1 MKIVALYGKGKTGKT
16 QTINLLVQCLKLN
29 KATVLIEERAG
40 SEKNDRRYVIK
51 YNEKIFGITTR
62 GDDEPSL
69 KEDFA
74 WFKKQSEIDYIICAT
89 RSKGKTCDFV
99 AGQANSKDVFWLS
112 KIAFCDGYI
121 DNKDCSSTVIEQ
133 QKAFN
138 CQQAAD
144 LFNIINI
151 LYFSGGR

>member
-1 MKIVALYGKGKTGKT
+1 MKIVALYGKGKTGKI

-51 YNEKIFGITTR
+51 YNGKIFGITTR

-69 KEDFA
+69 KEDFN

-99 AGQANSKDVFWLS
+99 AGQANSKDIFWLS
-112 KIAFCDGYI
+112 KIAFWDCYM
-121 DNKDCSSTVIEQ
+121 DNKNCSDEVKEQ
-133 QKAFN
+133 QKALN
-138 CQQAAD
+138 CQQVED
-144 LFNIINI
+144 LVNIINRFI
-151 LYFSGGR
+151 LKV